1 MNIKKSSMQI
11 AKWCLY
17 ILLAYLPFHVFI
29 SLSLGTSIGYLD
41 VFKNWYNL
49 LVPIGLLAALV
60 GAPAK
65 DLKALTRKPLIL
77 LILLYGLVHTVYLA
91 LFSIDQDAEL
101 IGYVHNLRFLGVFL
115 IALMVQ
121 KYNPNAKQIT
131 RKIIL
136 LTSIAVATFGLV
148 QYFVLPDDFLEM
160 FGYSAENGT
169 FPVFYID
176 AKEGFERVHSTIKD
190 PNSLGAFLL
199 LPIALQA
206 KRLLASRSR
215 RDAIITS
222 AMVLCLLLTFSRSS
236 LLGLI
241 FMAASYGALRYGSTL
256 KSFLSSSRG
265 FLASGLLAVAL
276 IGGVLLVNSNDIVRN
291 LVLHED
297 DVTTLE
303 SPTDLRLELYT
314 MFTTSLFTNPE
325 GNGVG
330 TAGLASIINDTQGTV
345 LTENY
350 FLQIGYEVGLFGLIL
365 FIAILGYIA
374 RLLLAGK
381 EYDSAL
387 FALGGVLVASMFLHT
402 LTNPAVSIV
411 LFIYLG
417 LIYGGALE
425 PPSNHSGKI

>member
-215 RDAIITS
+215 SDALIIS
-222 AMVLCLLLTFSRSS
+222 VMVSCLLLTFSRSS

-387 FALGGVLVASMFLHT
+387 FALGSVLVASMFLHT